1 MKKTMNTYR
10 RRLYRS
16 RDGMVFGV
24 CQGLADYSELSVFWL
39 RVILIA
45 AFIFSGFFPVVF
57 LYLIA
62 AIIMK
67 LEPVHPVNT
76 DDDLEFYQSY
86 ASDRAMALSRVRR
99 KLKNLERRARRME
112 SHVTAREFDWDA
124 RLRES

>member
-1 MKKTMNTYR
+1 MKKTMITYR

-67 LEPVHPVNT
+67 LEPVHPVNS

-99 KLKNLERRARRME
+99 KLKHLERRTRRME

>member
-1 MKKTMNTYR
+1 MKKTMITSR

-67 LEPVHPVNT
+67 LEPVHPVNS

-99 KLKNLERRARRME
+99 KLKHLERRTRRME

>member
-24 CQGLADYSELSVFWL
+24 CQGLADYSELSVCWL
-39 RVILIA
+39 RVILIT

-67 LEPVHPVNT
+67 LEPVHPVNS

-99 KLKNLERRARRME
+99 KLKHLERRTRRME